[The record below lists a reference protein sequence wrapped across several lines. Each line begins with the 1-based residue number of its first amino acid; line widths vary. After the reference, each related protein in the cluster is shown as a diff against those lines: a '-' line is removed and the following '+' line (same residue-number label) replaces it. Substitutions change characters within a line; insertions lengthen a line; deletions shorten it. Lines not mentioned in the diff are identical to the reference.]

1 MDQPSTEAFD
11 LEAYLS
17 NIERVSTDL
26 QKIPHAYLGP
36 QGTKLPDIGWY
47 VLAAIKKT
55 NSLSHAFC
63 TLVRAKNSLAATA
76 LIRLQIDTALR
87 IFGLS
92 LVADLD
98 VAGEH
103 LMNDRSYRKLKSRDG
118 KPLDDAMLHRKLDE
132 YYRGLS
138 GVYERT
144 SAYVHLTAAHI
155 KTVLSK
161 RADTRILFFNLNGV
175 EETPDDEWF
184 IDMVDAF
191 DQATRLAAEVIE
203 DFMRYRYAPAY
214 NVCRIEKISADTG
227 ADFTA

>member
-17 NIERVSTDL
+17 NIERVSAAL
-26 QKIPHAYLGP
+26 RKIPPAYFGP

-47 VLAAIKKT
+47 VLAGIKKT

-63 TLVRAKNSLAATA
+63 TLVRANNSLAAAA
-76 LIRLQIDTALR
+76 LIRLQIDTGMR

-103 LMNDRSYRKLKSRDG
+103 LMNDLSYRKLKSR
-118 KPLDDAMLHRKLDE
+118 KNEPLTDKLLHQKLNE
-132 YYRGLS
+132 HYVGLS
-138 GVYERT
+138 GAYANT
-144 SAYVHLTAAHI
+144 SAYVHLTASHI
-155 KTVLSK
+155 KTVLS
-161 RADTRILFFNLNGV
+161 DCPGTPTLFFNLNGTD
-175 EETPDDEWF
+175 ETPRDEWF

-191 DQATRLAAEVIE
+191 DQATRFAAEVIE
-203 DFMRYRYAPAY
+203 DFMRYRYVPTFGSPA
-214 NVCRIEKISADTG
+214 I
-227 ADFTA
+227 